1 MTTKLETLAAEKTA
15 LEEEH
20 GGEEAVFGELEK
32 VNQKAVKDL
41 VKELEARCNRDRRVG
56 NCRAVARADGDEAA
70 AKKAL
75 KAAEAALDEA
85 TYAHYPLLEE
95 AEVMDI
101 VVSDKWLV
109 DLQVRLAGEA
119 ERVTQTLTQRVKQLA
134 ERYAEPMPQLA
145 EEVSALEQKVQGHL
159 EKMGFSWT

>member
-1 MTTKLETLAAEKTA
+1 
-15 LEEEH
+15 
-20 GGEEAVFGELEK
+20 
-32 VNQKAVKDL
+32 
-41 VKELEARCNRDRRVG
+41 
-56 NCRAVARADGDEAA
+56 
-70 AKKAL
+70 
-75 KAAEAALDEA
+75 
-85 TYAHYPLLEE
+85 
-95 AEVMDI
+95 MDI

-145 EEVSALEQKVQGHL
+145 DEVSALEQKVQGHL